1 MEELE
6 TRLGY
11 HFSDPDLLT
20 QALTHSSYANE
31 HRDRGHNE
39 RLEFLGDAVLELSSS
54 TFLYGHYPKD
64 PEGSLSRRRA
74 SLVCE
79 ASLAA
84 CARTICLGEELFL
97 GKGEEKGGGREK
109 DSLLADAFEAVIG
122 AVYLDGGFAA
132 ADAFIRRHLIDP
144 LPESDVF
151 RDAKTRLQEY
161 LQRDGETLIEYR
173 DREETEAGQDRV
185 FAAQVLADGV
195 VLGSGRGHNKKQ
207 AEQEAA
213 SAALRQLLSDRRT
226 NG

>member
-109 DSLLADAFEAVIG
+109 GEEHHKG
-122 AVYLDGGFAA
+122 AQQRQHGKPSIMLHDPVPPL
-132 ADAFIRRHLIDP
+132 RLI
-144 LPESDVF
+144 
-151 RDAKTRLQEY
+151 
-161 LQRDGETLIEYR
+161 
-173 DREETEAGQDRV
+173 
-185 FAAQVLADGV
+185 
-195 VLGSGRGHNKKQ
+195 
-207 AEQEAA
+207 
-213 SAALRQLLSDRRT
+213 LRPSR
-226 NG
+226 